1 MRARWAALLAL
12 LLALAAPLA
21 GCTGDGEG
29 TSAAEYREQATEI
42 CATATNEA
50 AELDPPSD
58 DAESVA
64 EYGAAA
70 AEIRE
75 REVVALEELDAPEE
89 LADDHRRL
97 VNASGAIVRSLHDL
111 AAAAEREDR
120 AAAAAAAAAGTRAAT
135 QAREAASDLE
145 LPRCGQPGLPRAG

>member
-1 MRARWAALLAL
+1 MRTRGVGLLGALVAVAA
-12 LLALAAPLA
+12 LA
-21 GCTGDGEG
+21 GCAGDDDG
-29 TSAAEYREQATEI
+29 TSAAYYRQQATEI
-42 CATATNEA
+42 CEAATSEA

-64 EYGAAA
+64 EYGEAA

-75 REVVALEELDAPEE
+75 REVVALEELDPPEE
-89 LADDHRRL
+89 LAAEHRRL

-120 AAAAAAAAAGTRAAT
+120 ARAAAAAAAGTQAAT
-135 QAREAASDLE
+135 QAREAASGLE